1 MRRVC
6 RSNDGYHKEHQSR
19 SPGRPRPGG
28 HKELTQGAKGVIP
41 PLAKLT
47 LSFSVGRIGRD

>member
-1 MRRVC
+1 MTDITK
-6 RSNDGYHKEHQSR
+6 SINDVAPDVLVR
-19 SPGRPRPGG
+19 G